1 MHGYKSGLPSYPTS
15 FWQAKVAS
23 ECFFWMKLRTF
34 IFGIILVILVV
45 TAPVAQAKLPYN
57 TEATIFS
64 QAMTV
69 QHRQVILISKIASK
83 EGNNP
88 ALEKIAQRII
98 NEQAPEIAQL
108 LRSLPVNGM
117 AGMAGMAGMSGIS
130 GISMQGLLSRKEL
143 EQLKAARGK
152 RFDGLYMDFTWT
164 LLSRYHPSSS
174 RGDRYGNTTS

>member
-88 ALEKIAQRII
+88 VLEKIAQRII
-98 NEQAPEIAQL
+98 NEQAPEIAHL

-117 AGMAGMAGMSGIS
+117 AGMS

-152 RFDGLYMDFTWT
+152 RFDGLYMDFTKSVSPFIIKGRSLWQHHFLT
-164 LLSRYHPSSS
+164 PRI
-174 RGDRYGNTTS
+174 

>member
-1 MHGYKSGLPSYPTS
+1 
-15 FWQAKVAS
+15 
-23 ECFFWMKLRTF
+23 
-34 IFGIILVILVV
+34 
-45 TAPVAQAKLPYN
+45 
-57 TEATIFS
+57 
-64 QAMTV
+64 MTV

-88 ALEKIAQRII
+88 VLEKIAQRII
-98 NEQAPEIAQL
+98 NEQAPEIAHL

-117 AGMAGMAGMSGIS
+117 AGMAGMS